1 MIIYENWIKREMTQ
15 DEKDDLDKILPTSNQ
30 QFQQSMIELR
40 AKRNA
45 LLLKT
50 DWTSGSDVTMSAE
63 MKEYRQK
70 LRDAT
75 NGLDTVEK
83 VQAYEFPTEVTK

>member
-1 MIIYENWIKREMTQ
+1 MTQ
-15 DEKDDLDKILPTSNQ
+15 AEKDALDKILPTSNQ
-30 QFQQSMIELR
+30 QFQQSMIELT